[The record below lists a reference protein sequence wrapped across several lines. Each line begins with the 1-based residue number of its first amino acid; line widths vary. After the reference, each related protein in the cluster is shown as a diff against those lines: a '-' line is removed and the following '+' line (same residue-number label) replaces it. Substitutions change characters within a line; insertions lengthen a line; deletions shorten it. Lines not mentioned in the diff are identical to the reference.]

1 MIVMRDTSN
10 VHSQC
15 SLGLLGRYFKLK
27 LVIVSMFT
35 LFGWARDAASAT
47 LPPWL
52 VKTLE
57 RLSAEANFRTIGH
70 SENVASPR
78 RVCNKLCSSL
88 GHKFPNAPLMVVLSP
103 LNWLIKDQITSCERL
118 GIKACKVE
126 VENSTSLLEVCDYDI
141 LFASPEVLENPLV
154 AKLLTRYCDRII
166 GIVIDESH
174 CVVQWWVFFFV
185 NSCKP
190 TFVFS
195 DSSKDLSY
203 STRSCTCSTSQIFDI
218 WVPFKPIYFHIPFSN
233 IGAKV
238 TVCY

>member
-57 RLSAEANFRTIGH
+57 RLSAEANFRTTGH

-88 GHKFPNAPLMVVLSP
+88 GHKFPNAPLMVVLST

-174 CVVQWWVFFFV
+174 CVVQWWVFCFFC
-185 NSCKP
+185 CKP

-195 DSSKDLSY
+195 DSWKDVSY
-203 STRSCTCSTSQIFDI
+203 SKLLYMWYKSNI
-218 WVPFKPIYFHIPFSN
+218 WLPFKPIYFDIPFSN

>member
-1 MIVMRDTSN
+1 MIVTRDTSN
-10 VHSQC
+10 AHSQF

-57 RLSAEANFRTIGH
+57 RLSAEANFRTTGH

-88 GHKFPNAPLMVVLSP
+88 GHKFPNAPLMVVISP
-103 LNWLIKDQITSCERL
+103 LNWLIKDQITSCERI

-126 VENSTSLLEVCDYDI
+126 VENSTSLLEVRDYDI
-141 LFASPEVLENPLV
+141 LFASPEVFENPLV
-154 AKLLTRYCDRII
+154 AKRLTRYCDRII
-166 GIVIDESH
+166 GIVIDESSKGGTPWARPIRKPDWGH
-174 CVVQWWVFFFV
+174 VVQMDQSACSRR
-185 NSCKP
+185 SC
-190 TFVFS
+190 
-195 DSSKDLSY
+195 DLSIII
-203 STRSCTCSTSQIFDI
+203 SDLMVNFMTLMSCQSLISASMTS
-218 WVPFKPIYFHIPFSN
+218 
-233 IGAKV
+233 
-238 TVCY
+238 

>member
-27 LVIVSMFT
+27 LVIVWMFT

-57 RLSAEANFRTIGH
+57 RLSAEANFRTTGH

-78 RVCNKLCSSL
+78 RVCNKLL
-88 GHKFPNAPLMVVLSP
+88 LITGHKFPNALLMVVLSP

-126 VENSTSLLEVCDYDI
+126 VENF
-141 LFASPEVLENPLV
+141 FAWSMWLRYLV
-154 AKLLTRYCDRII
+154 
-166 GIVIDESH
+166 
-174 CVVQWWVFFFV
+174 
-185 NSCKP
+185 CKP
-190 TFVFS
+190 RGIWKSIGGKTSHAV
-195 DSSKDLSY
+195 LWPY
-203 STRSCTCSTSQIFDI
+203 HRNCYWRVTLCCTVVSFL
-218 WVPFKPIYFHIPFSN
+218 FFLL
-233 IGAKV
+233 
-238 TVCY
+238 